1 VLGAL
6 IGSVAAMELPL
17 REVVRGRIKAFR
29 REKGLTQ
36 EELCER
42 AEISVDAVNR
52 IENGT
57 RVPTIDTL
65 EKIATGLGVSL
76 TDLLQMPSAK
86 PTKVAAPV
94 RRVVTLI
101 ENEPAEIQQ
110 GVEEIVRAALKLT
123 KSKRSKRR

>member
-1 VLGAL
+1 
-6 IGSVAAMELPL
+6 
-17 REVVRGRIKAFR
+17 
-29 REKGLTQ
+29 Q

-65 EKIATGLGVSL
+65 EKIAAGLGVSL

-86 PTKVAAPV
+86 PSRVAAPV
-94 RRVVTLI
+94 RRVLSLI
-101 ENEPAEIQQ
+101 ENESADVQQ
-110 GVEEIVRAALKLT
+110 GVEEIVRVALKLA
-123 KSKRSKRR
+123 KPKRSKRR

>member
-1 VLGAL
+1 
-6 IGSVAAMELPL
+6 MDLPL
-17 REVVRGRIKAFR
+17 REVVRGRIKALR